1 MATDVP
7 KLRRFALGVG
17 LILIVYTLA
26 WVQVAKFI
34 NISPFGISFEIA
46 RPSVIEWGL
55 LIVSIYA
62 ALRYWYYSF
71 IKNIS
76 PFRARTLLLKHE
88 YPYETFTE
96 TSQAHEIISRFFP
109 GLTQEAFKVE
119 GIGDGE
125 SGTCSVY
132 IDSAKISWKVRV
144 WTGLENLD
152 YSAPIWVNGMAIM
165 MFFVSR
171 ASNG

>member
-26 WVQVAKFI
+26 WVQLAKLI
-34 NISPFGISFEIA
+34 NISPFGMSFEIA

-55 LIVSIYA
+55 LIVCIYA

-88 YPYETFTE
+88 YPYETFSE
-96 TSQAHEIISRFFP
+96 TSQAHEIITRFFP
-109 GLTQEAFKVE
+109 RLTQEAFKVE
-119 GIGDGE
+119 GIGGGE

-152 YSAPIWVNGMAIM
+152 YSAPIWVNGMAII

-171 ASNG
+171 ASYG

>member
-26 WVQVAKFI
+26 WVQLAKLI

-55 LIVSIYA
+55 VIVSIYA

-71 IKNIS
+71 IKNTS

-88 YPYETFTE
+88 YPYETFSE
-96 TSQAHEIISRFFP
+96 PSQAREIISRFFP
-109 GLTQEAFKVE
+109 RLAQEAFKIDP
-119 GIGDGE
+119 IGDKG
-125 SGTCSVY
+125 SGTCVVNV
-132 IDSAKISWKVRV
+132 DSAKIPWRVRF

>member
-17 LILIVYTLA
+17 LVLIVYTLA
-26 WVQVAKFI
+26 WVQLAKLI

-88 YPYETFTE
+88 YPYETFSE
-96 TSQAHEIISRFFP
+96 PSQAHEIISRFFP
-109 GLTQEAFKVE
+109 RLTQEAFKVE

-171 ASNG
+171 ASYG